1 MNAKILNQLFIVVAL
16 IKAVFSFCNNGLTY
30 QLFFNLWVVLFLF
43 FSYIYIYK
51 IFSFKDKNRMQW
63 IILLISVF
71 SFLVSMITKHFSH
84 SFIISLPISYLLL
97 YGEFLKDNKNN
108 KK

>member
-1 MNAKILNQLFIVVAL
+1 MNAKISNQLFIVVAL
-16 IKAVFSFCNNGLTY
+16 IKAINYFLICGH
-30 QLFFNLWVVLFLF
+30 FFF
-43 FSYIYIYK
+43 FSYIYK

-71 SFLVSMITKHFSH
+71 SFLISMITRHFFY

-97 YGEFLKDNKNN
+97 YGGFLKNN
-108 KK
+108 KR

>member
-1 MNAKILNQLFIVVAL
+1 MEVRKMNAKISNQLFTVVAL
-16 IKAVFSFCNNGLTY
+16 IKAIFSFCSNGLTY
-30 QLFFNLWVVLFLF
+30 YFLICGYFFF
-43 FSYIYIYK
+43 FSYIYSYK

-71 SFLVSMITKHFSH
+71 SFLISMITRHFFY

-97 YGEFLKDNKNN
+97 YGEFLKNN
-108 KK
+108 KR